1 MIDKLSIAMTYP
13 SVILALAENK
23 FSVASLKDTAEN
35 VNMVQTNWER
45 KKKEKRIA
53 RSAVGQM
60 NVKP

>member
-1 MIDKLSIAMTYP
+1 MTYP